1 MKPNFLII
9 GAARSGTTSL
19 FKYLEKH
26 PDIFM
31 SEIKEINF
39 FSNEK
44 YWRKGVGWYEQ
55 HFSEATQKCIGEAS
69 TSYTSHPSLSKAP
82 ERIFKYM
89 PDAKLIYVVRDP
101 IDRFISHYL
110 HRVTR
115 GLESREITSI
125 INNHQDDFLLTQ
137 GKYYLQ
143 LQQYLEHFPIE
154 HIKLLSIE
162 NLKNNPAETVRSIY
176 KFLDIDTSISDAQ
189 THTHHNANTTVTRKS
204 RFGQHILNFY
214 HNNIEQVAY
223 PYSFKKLF
231 LKAAE
236 IGAVKVEPP
245 SLNED
250 SLNILKD
257 YYRND
262 IDCLKQFT
270 LLDLETWR
278 NYRS

>member
-9 GAARSGTTSL
+9 GAARSGTTSM
-19 FKYLEKH
+19 FKYLEGH

-39 FSNEK
+39 FSNER
-44 YWRKGVGWYEQ
+44 YWEKGVEWYEQ
-55 HFSEATQKCIGEAS
+55 HFSGATQKCVGEAS
-69 TSYTSHPSLSKAP
+69 TSYTSYPSLSKIP
-82 ERIFKYM
+82 ERIFNYI

-115 GLESREITSI
+115 GLESREINDI
-125 INNHQDDFLLTQ
+125 IHNYQDDFLLTQ

-143 LQQYLEHFPIE
+143 LEQYLKYFPME

-162 NLKNNPAETVRSIY
+162 NLKNEPAETVRSLY
-176 KFLDIDTSISDAQ
+176 EFLGIDTAIAGTQ
-189 THTHHNANTTVTRKS
+189 THSRHNANTKVTRKS
-204 RFGQHILNFY
+204 RLGQHILDFY

-236 IGAVKVEPP
+236 IGAVEVEPP
-245 SLNED
+245 SLDEK
-250 SLNILKD
+250 SLSALKSYFRD
-257 YYRND
+257 D
-262 IDCLKQFT
+262 INKLKQLT
-270 LLDLETWR
+270 SLDLEAWR
-278 NYRS
+278 NYDD